1 MLLSL
6 LNKNNFLELEQ
17 EKWYKSLEKANIE
30 VLKQIYTLKVTDNKR
45 KLIYSN
51 NILIDTEPYIINEK
65 KEIIN

>member
-6 LNKNNFLELEQ
+6 LNKDKFVELKQ
-17 EKWYKSLEKANIE
+17 EKWYKSLENGNIE

-45 KLIYSN
+45 KLIYKN